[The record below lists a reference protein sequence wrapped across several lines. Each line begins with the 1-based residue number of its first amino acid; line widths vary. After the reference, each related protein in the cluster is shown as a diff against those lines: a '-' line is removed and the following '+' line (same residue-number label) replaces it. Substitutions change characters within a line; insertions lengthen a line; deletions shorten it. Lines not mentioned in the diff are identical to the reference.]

1 MGISEDAICIRQP
14 PYAGV
19 ALPPVEDRGAATVNT
34 TARPGASAVE
44 TTPQAARP
52 EPKVPM
58 AGPAAN
64 DPKTAAHLAEIAC
77 DILEDARL
85 SYEQIVSS
93 PHTEDQLYG
102 ARLRLETAQT
112 AADIAVARNVKVQ
125 TALDAKMTFALKT
138 ADAEMAGLSKKV
150 HDNPKPDRRDVEQLA
165 ALEQKRYAALENAVQ
180 SGRSVAVAESL
191 LDIAKGAMPGRGELA
206 RDTRLKDAEA
216 ARSKLDD
223 AYEQLGHA
231 RDITEIKQ
239 RVGQVQ
245 KAASANRAE
254 WAALNDNAIKSGDA
268 DLKTKSKFGLEI
280 AERDLELVN
289 SRRYISSWGLTP

>member
-19 ALPPVEDRGAATVNT
+19 ALQPAVGDRGAATVNT
-34 TARPGASAVE
+34 TAGSGASGVK

-52 EPKVPM
+52 EPKVLI

-77 DILEDARL
+77 SELEDARI
-85 SYEQIVSS
+85 SFAEIGHSNATQRS
-93 PHTEDQLYG
+93 DAG
-102 ARLRLETAQT
+102 RRLEAAQA
-112 AADIAVARNVKVQ
+112 AADTAVKRNVRMQ
-125 TALDAKMTFALKT
+125 MALDAERTLALKT